1 MIKRAQAAM
10 EFLMTYGWAIL
21 VVLAA
26 IGALAYFGVLSPANL
41 LPEKCEFPSGLTCTE
56 TAAASLSGPVL
67 GNGNEICFPVTNTLG
82 YDVTGVVASTADCTS
97 DAAQDISNGASATL
111 CFDQCTT
118 AGIGA
123 GKKYS
128 YNVEISY
135 TSADTGI
142 SRAATGKV
150 SGKWAS

>member
-1 MIKRAQAAM
+1 MFKRAQAAM

-56 TAAASLSGPVL
+56 TASASAATGEV
-67 GNGNEICFPVTNTLG
+67 CFPVTNSLG
-82 YDVTGVVASTADCTS
+82 YDVDTITVTVTNGVGCAAAAANPAD
-97 DAAQDISNGASATL
+97 ILNGASDTL
-111 CFDQCTT
+111 CFDGCTGPGT
-118 AGIGA
+118 VSS

-128 YNVEISY
+128 YDVEIGYRSV
-135 TSADTGI
+135 DTGI
-142 SRAATGKV
+142 SRAATGKI